1 MDIEGDQKAGQR
13 PGGQAGAARPVQSGE
28 GSRSAMEQLIQQEKA
43 RRDAQL
49 PREGSGPAEA
59 GSAP

>member
-1 MDIEGDQKAGQR
+1 MDIARDTKAGQR
-13 PGGQAGAARPVQSGE
+13 PGSPGATPRPVQSGE
-28 GSRSAMEQLIQQEKA
+28 GSRSAMEQLIQQEKT

-59 GSAP
+59 VPAS